1 MFTLV
6 LERSSY
12 VRLRRGV
19 SAADV
24 EKTFSCPVAG
34 DLRAG
39 SVVKIT
45 PYPLKPYCVG
55 VGETYSSVA
64 SKAGIDAE
72 KLKKINGGRALY
84 PTVRIY
90 LP

>member
-6 LERSSY
+6 LERSGF
-12 VRLRRGV
+12 VRVRRGV
-19 SAADV
+19 TAAEV

-34 DLRAG
+34 ALRAG
-39 SVVKIT
+39 SLVKIT
-45 PYPLKPYCVG
+45 PYPLKEYCVG

-72 KLKKINGGRALY
+72 RLKKINGGRALY
-84 PTVRIY
+84 PTVKIY